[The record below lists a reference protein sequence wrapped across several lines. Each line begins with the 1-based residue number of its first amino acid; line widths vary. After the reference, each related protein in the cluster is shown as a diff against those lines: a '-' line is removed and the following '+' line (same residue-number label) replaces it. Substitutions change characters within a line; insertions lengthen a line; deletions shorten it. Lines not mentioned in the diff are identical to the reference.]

1 MGSEG
6 ANFEAQHDEL
16 DAGLALCAL
25 CGDTAF
31 SFKGPARRRP
41 SRG

>member
-6 ANFEAQHDEL
+6 QLEAQHDEL
-16 DAGLALCAL
+16 DAGLALCAS
-25 CGDTAF
+25 CDGMVF
-31 SFKGPARRRP
+31 SFKGPGRRRP